1 MVLLLIQLIEK
12 IIEEVG
18 LVPVLDRAESETL
31 EERYVVDVVLNR
43 PPCNRRLDSFPCRSS
58 EK

>member
-1 MVLLLIQLIEK
+1 LIEK

-18 LVPVLDRAESETL
+18 LVPVLDHAESETL

-43 PPCNRRLDSFPCRSS
+43 PALQPALG
-58 EK
+58 